1 MNSEIVITP
10 SFVVLVSK
18 VTLQR
23 VLKVNRLYIVV
34 IVVVDTGHPGVSLSE
49 QYNIT
54 WMGNSRYTLN
64 RSGESVVVQ
73 CSV

>member
-23 VLKVNRLYIVV
+23 VLKVNRLY